1 MLSIF
6 PGKEV
11 LTCAL
16 QVGWKHAE
24 DLVCVLWMGWV
35 GGAPTVGVTQ
45 GHGGARGA
53 PLLSRV
59 VAKRGAASQPL

>member
-24 DLVCVLWMGWV
+24 SPMDGV

>member
-16 QVGWKHAE
+16 QVGWRVL

>member
-16 QVGWKHAE
+16 QVGWKHVE
-24 DLVCVLWMGWV
+24 SPGSCRWV

>member
-16 QVGWKHAE
+16 QVVL
-24 DLVCVLWMGWV
+24 DLVRVLWMGWV

>member
-1 MLSIF
+1 MES
-6 PGKEV
+6 PVSCMRSMDG
-11 LTCAL
+11 
-16 QVGWKHAE
+16 
-24 DLVCVLWMGWV
+24 V

>member
-1 MLSIF
+1 MLSTF
-6 PGKEV
+6 HGKEV

-16 QVGWKHAE
+16 QVVL
-24 DLVCVLWMGWV
+24 DLVRVLWMGWWV

>member
-1 MLSIF
+1 MLF
-6 PGKEV
+6 KE
-11 LTCAL
+11 
-16 QVGWKHAE
+16 GGNM